1 MTSLNQADWY
11 DDPNDP
17 TAQRYY
23 DGANW
28 TPHRR
33 RRPIQHA
40 APPPPRPQ
48 PPLPTP
54 TATPSQPPP
63 PMAPPPPPPPPMN
76 SSPHP
81 GDVTTAIQSPPPSQ
95 PTRRGRS
102 RRRKIMLAIA
112 AVVVVVVAGAASLTA
127 YHYFFA
133 KPPPPSEGQFA
144 QDVAA
149 AGVMSADPAVKADMN
164 LPAGAEST
172 ARINAVATAVCAD
185 LTSGAN
191 KDAEATQVYQG
202 ALAGTPTGGAP
213 LPHDK
218 AVKIVDLAIQDVCP
232 GK

>member
-17 TAQRYY
+17 AAQRYY

-33 RRPIQHA
+33 RKPIQHA
-40 APPPPRPQ
+40 APARPQ
-48 PPLPTP
+48 PPPP
-54 TATPSQPPP
+54 RATPSQPPAP
-63 PMAPPPPPPPPMN
+63 TATPPPLPPQPPPMN
-76 SSPHP
+76 SPPHP
-81 GDVTTAIQSPPPSQ
+81 GDVTAAIQSPPPSQ
-95 PTRRGRS
+95 PPRRGRS
-102 RRRKIMLAIA
+102 RRRKIMLAIV
-112 AVVVVVVAGAASLTA
+112 AVVVVVVAGAASLIA
-127 YHYFFA
+127 YHYVFA
-133 KPPPPSEGQFA
+133 KSSPPSEGQFA

-149 AGVMSADPAVKADMN
+149 AGVMSADPAVKAGLN

-185 LTSGAN
+185 LNSGAN

-202 ALAGTPTGGAP
+202 ALAGTPAGGAP